1 MGASQ
6 APDAG
11 AVPVWR
17 SKFYIMIRIINQ
29 EEFKK
34 CCEMCNSK
42 DIESRHLGVSLMN
55 ECVEILSSNPFIET
69 RVLGS
74 PSPQIYHLI
83 DYISKVINQPS
94 YNYLGDIL
102 YNLTFYRVY
111 RKPWITYKLI
121 ENDQSN

>member
-1 MGASQ
+1 
-6 APDAG
+6 
-11 AVPVWR
+11 
-17 SKFYIMIRIINQ
+17 
-29 EEFKK
+29 
-34 CCEMCNSK
+34 MCNSK

>member
-55 ECVEILSSNPFIET
+55 ECVEILSSNPFNKNF
-69 RVLGS
+69 R
-74 PSPQIYHLI
+74 
-83 DYISKVINQPS
+83 INTQDSQVAYPIKAWHIFHFLQPVCQCS
-94 YNYLGDIL
+94 APCQRNP
-102 YNLTFYRVY
+102 R
-111 RKPWITYKLI
+111 
-121 ENDQSN
+121 